1 MAPEAIAPYSMDSG
15 SDSRPE
21 DRVGEEGDGEGGG
34 GGDDHEGMSMRLGR
48 ASDIW
53 SLGCILY
60 QMIYGRPPFAALT
73 TIQKLRAIPDEK
85 YVIQYPHGSDI
96 SVDWDAVGTIQ
107 ACLQRDP
114 RKRAL
119 IRGVNGLLSMPF
131 LSIDAMQCSR
141 NRNENRNKDII
152 KNRDENEG
160 SDNSSHDKQHDN
172 DKDKDNDNCIS
183 VSKEKVRIILLTI
196 INPFLQTTIQ
206 CDGPHANIYVFKP
219 SFVCVIN
226 HICYLPVKA

>member
-1 MAPEAIAPYSMDSG
+1 MQCFFAPFLFLFLLLSLIAYSGLFSWLLFVKVNYMAPEAIAPYSMDSG
-15 SDSRPE
+15 SDSRSE
-21 DRVGEEGDGEGGG
+21 DRVGEEGDRDRSGRD

-96 SVDWDAVGTIQ
+96 SEVDWDAVRTIQ
-107 ACLQRDP
+107 ACLHRDP

-119 IRGVNGLLSMPF
+119 IRGDNGLLSMPF
-131 LSIDAMQCSR
+131 LSIDAMQYSR
-141 NRNENRNKDII
+141 KRNENKS

-160 SDNSSHDKQHDN
+160 IDNNSHDKQL
-172 DKDKDNDNCIS
+172 DKDNDNCIS
-183 VSKEKVRIILLTI
+183 VSKDKVWIILFTI
-196 INPFLQTTIQ
+196 I
-206 CDGPHANIYVFKP
+206 
-219 SFVCVIN
+219 
-226 HICYLPVKA
+226 

>member
-15 SDSRPE
+15 SDSRSE
-21 DRVGEEGDGEGGG
+21 DRVGEEGDRDREGGG

-96 SVDWDAVGTIQ
+96 SVDWDAVSTIQ
-107 ACLQRDP
+107 ACLHRDP

-119 IRGVNGLLSMPF
+119 IRGDNGLLSMPF

-141 NRNENRNKDII
+141 NRNENENGDKYKN

-160 SDNSSHDKQHDN
+160 IQISSHDKQL
-172 DKDKDNDNCIS
+172 DKDNDNCIS
-183 VSKEKVRIILLTI
+183 VSKDKVRDVLFI
-196 INPFLQTTIQ
+196 
-206 CDGPHANIYVFKP
+206 
-219 SFVCVIN
+219 
-226 HICYLPVKA
+226 